1 MIPASCLMK
10 PFCLLLPLLLAGCSQ
25 LPRLS
30 GLSTEAD
37 PNVVFALGSREGF
50 QSPLLAPLKPAC
62 PALEF
67 RGESFALTGAHK
79 KTLAGLLRTFQQE
92 PGARCLV
99 AGYSQPGLPE
109 DYARSLSERRAQAVR
124 QHLIES
130 GIEATSLQTVGYGFD
145 SAPSAPTSGVVVIYR
160 QP

>member
-50 QSPLLAPLKPAC
+50 QSPLLAPLKPANVQNTNSILEAHALNEDC
-62 PALEF
+62 FSLVKGCYSLFAPRARPTAALKKHEKGPGGGSLGSPA
-67 RGESFALTGAHK
+67 R
-79 KTLAGLLRTFQQE
+79 
-92 PGARCLV
+92 PV
-99 AGYSQPGLPE
+99 P
-109 DYARSLSERRAQAVR
+109 
-124 QHLIES
+124 
-130 GIEATSLQTVGYGFD
+130 TSL
-145 SAPSAPTSGVVVIYR
+145 
-160 QP
+160 